1 MEIRLEQ
8 ERIPLIFT
16 IHILLLMAK
25 NKFLRLVILFCVCFG
40 LLFYLNQAATS
51 QPYSIQVSFIDV
63 GEGDAALIQNA
74 DGYNILID
82 GGKASAGPTV
92 LAYLRNNGIFSLNA
106 MVASHPDSD
115 HIGGLITVLEATDIT
130 VDTVIYNGY
139 PGDTQTWND
148 FVTAI
153 ENEGL
158 TLTTAQFPGEMHW
171 GTTTAYILNPASG
184 LINPDSNAASL
195 VLLLDHNEVDT
206 LFTGDIDG
214 TVEAEIIARGTPIAA
229 DLLKVPHHGSDTGTS
244 TELLNA
250 VQPQDSMIPVGPN
263 PYGHPGAETLARL
276 MESGT
281 NIWRTDINGTILV
294 TSSDGVSYQVIP
306 LINLEK
312 FFLPMMF
319 KD

>member
-1 MEIRLEQ
+1 MKYKFVFLGSMFVVICWIL
-8 ERIPLIFT
+8 
-16 IHILLLMAK
+16 IHI
-25 NKFLRLVILFCVCFG
+25 
-40 LLFYLNQAATS
+40 NQVAVS

-63 GEGDAALIQNA
+63 GEGDSALIQNS

-82 GGKASAGPTV
+82 GGKASAGSTV
-92 LAYLRNNGIFSLNA
+92 VAYLRNNGVFSLDA
-106 MVASHPDSD
+106 MVASHPARD

-158 TLTTAQFPGEMHW
+158 TLTMAQFPGEMHW
-171 GTTTAYILNPASG
+171 GTTTVYILNPTSG

-229 DLLKVPHHGSDTGTS
+229 ELLKVPHHGSDTGTS

-263 PYGHPGAETLARL
+263 PYGP
-276 MESGT
+276 
-281 NIWRTDINGTILV
+281 
-294 TSSDGVSYQVIP
+294 P
-306 LINLEK
+306 
-312 FFLPMMF
+312 
-319 KD
+319 